1 MKKIFKDPLFHFL
14 IIGFAIFALYGVL
27 NKDRASNNINV
38 INVSNADIEQLKAL
52 WHKQWQRPP
61 TKEELDGLV
70 ESHIREQVF
79 YREALAMGLDKD
91 DTIVRRRL
99 MQKMEFLV
107 ADVSLPDEP
116 DANALQEYY
125 QNHLDRYRE
134 PARLSF
140 SHIYFNVDQRGE
152 RAEQEAKAVLGSL
165 IKTGANSNYPADYG
179 DRIMLQSTYANR
191 TTEEIARDFGQQFVE
206 QLISLPSKQWYG
218 PLRSGYGLHLVYI
231 SDVEPSRV
239 YELGEVKEQV
249 KNDYLFDL
257 RHQAN
262 KKVYEKLRER
272 YEINVV
278 PYS

>member
-1 MKKIFKDPLFHFL
+1 MNNILKDPLFHFL
-14 IIGFAIFALYGVL
+14 LIGFAIFALYGVL
-27 NKDRASNNINV
+27 NKDRASDNINV
-38 INVSNADIEQLKAL
+38 ISVNESDIEQLKAL
-52 WHKQWQRPP
+52 WQKQWQRPP
-61 TKEELDGLV
+61 TKQELDGLV

-107 ADVSLPDEP
+107 ADVSLPEDPE
-116 DANALQEYY
+116 ANALQEYY

-140 SHIYFNVDQRGE
+140 SHIYFSVDQRGE
-152 RAEQEAKAVLGSL
+152 RAEQEAKAALDSL
-165 IKTGANSNYPADYG
+165 KKTGADANFPADIG
-179 DRIMLQSTYANR
+179 DRFMLPSNYANR
-191 TTEEIARDFGQQFVE
+191 STDEIARDFGKEFAE
-206 QLISLPSKQWYG
+206 QVAASPMRQWQG
-218 PLRSGYGLHLVYI
+218 PVASGYGLHLVYI
-231 SDVEPSRV
+231 SEVETARV
-239 YELGEVKEQV
+239 RELEEVKEQV

-257 RHQAN
+257 RQDAN

-272 YEINVV
+272 YEINVA

>member
-1 MKKIFKDPLFHFL
+1 L
-14 IIGFAIFALYGVL
+14 IGFAIFALYGVL
-27 NKDRASNNINV
+27 NKDRASDNINV
-38 INVSNADIEQLKAL
+38 ISVTESDIEQLKAL
-52 WHKQWQRPP
+52 WQKQWQRPP

-91 DTIVRRRL
+91 DTIVRRSL

-107 ADVSLPDEP
+107 ADVSLPEEP
-116 DANALQEYY
+116 AASALKEYY
-125 QNHLDRYRE
+125 QKNLDRYRE

-140 SHIYFNVDQRGE
+140 SHIYFSIDRRGE

-165 IKTGANSNYPADYG
+165 IKTGANNSYPAEYG
-179 DRIMLQSTYANR
+179 DRFMLQSTYENR
-191 TTEEIARDFGQQFVE
+191 TTDEIARDFGQQFAD
-206 QLISLPSKQWYG
+206 QLAALPPRTWHG
-218 PLRSGYGLHLVYI
+218 PVASGYGLHLVYI
-231 SDVEPSRV
+231 SDVETARV
-239 YELGEVKEQV
+239 RQLEEVNEQV

-257 RHQAN
+257 RQQAN

-272 YEINVV
+272 YDINVV

>member
-1 MKKIFKDPLFHFL
+1 MNKILKDPLFHFL
-14 IIGFAIFALYGVL
+14 LIGFAIFVLYGVL
-27 NKDRASNNINV
+27 NKDLASDNINV
-38 INVSNADIEQLKAL
+38 ISVNDSDIEQLKAL
-52 WHKQWQRPP
+52 WQKQWQRPP
-61 TKEELDGLV
+61 TKQELDGLV

-107 ADVSLPDEP
+107 ADVSLPEDPETS
-116 DANALQEYY
+116 ALQEYY

-140 SHIYFNVDQRGE
+140 SHIYFSVDQRGE
-152 RAEQEAKAVLGSL
+152 RAEQEAKAALDSL
-165 IKTGANSNYPADYG
+165 KKTGADANFPADMG
-179 DRIMLQSTYANR
+179 DRFMLPSNYANR
-191 TTEEIARDFGQQFVE
+191 STDEIARDFGKEFAE
-206 QLISLPSKQWYG
+206 QVAASPMRQWQG
-218 PLRSGYGLHLVYI
+218 PVASGYGLHLVYI
-231 SDVEPSRV
+231 SEVETAHVR
-239 YELGEVKEQV
+239 ELEEVKEQV

-257 RHQAN
+257 RQEAN
-262 KKVYEKLRER
+262 KNVYDKLRER

>member
-1 MKKIFKDPLFHFL
+1 MKNISKDPLFHFL
-14 IIGFAIFALYGVL
+14 LIGFAIFALYGVL
-27 NKDRASNNINV
+27 NKDSTSGSTNV
-38 INVSNADIEQLKAL
+38 INVVEADIDQLRAL
-52 WHKQWQRPP
+52 WQKQWQRPP
-61 TKEELDGLV
+61 TKQELDGLV

-107 ADVSLPDEP
+107 ADVSLPEEP
-116 DANALQEYY
+116 AASALQEYY
-125 QNHLDRYRE
+125 QNNLDRYRE

-140 SHIYFNVDQRGE
+140 THIYFNVDQRGE

-165 IKTGANSNYPADYG
+165 IKTGANSTYSNGYG
-179 DRIMLQSTYANR
+179 DRFMLQSSYIKR
-191 TTEEIARDFGQQFVE
+191 TADEIARDFGQQFVE
-206 QLISLPSKQWYG
+206 QLSTLSPQQWHG

-231 SDVEPSRV
+231 SEVQPSRV
-239 YELGEVKEQV
+239 RELDEVKEQV

-257 RHQAN
+257 RNEAN
-262 KKVYEKLRER
+262 NAVYQKLRER
-272 YEINVV
+272 YEISVA

>member
-1 MKKIFKDPLFHFL
+1 MNNILKDPLFHFL
-14 IIGFAIFALYGVL
+14 LIGFAIFALYGVL
-27 NKDRASNNINV
+27 NKDRASDNINV
-38 INVSNADIEQLKAL
+38 ISVNEPDIEQLKAL
-52 WHKQWQRPP
+52 WQKQWQRPP
-61 TKEELDGLV
+61 TKQELDGLV

-107 ADVSLPDEP
+107 ADVSLPEDPE
-116 DANALQEYY
+116 ANALQEYY

-140 SHIYFNVDQRGE
+140 SHIYFSVDQRGE
-152 RAEQEAKAVLGSL
+152 RAEQEAKAALDSL
-165 IKTGANSNYPADYG
+165 KKTGADANFPADIG
-179 DRIMLQSTYANR
+179 DRFMLPSNYANR
-191 TTEEIARDFGQQFVE
+191 STDEIARDFGKEFAE
-206 QLISLPSKQWYG
+206 QVAASPMRQWQG
-218 PLRSGYGLHLVYI
+218 PVASGYGLHLVYI
-231 SDVEPSRV
+231 SEVETARV
-239 YELGEVKEQV
+239 RELEEVKEQV

-257 RHQAN
+257 RQDAN

-272 YEINVV
+272 YEINVA